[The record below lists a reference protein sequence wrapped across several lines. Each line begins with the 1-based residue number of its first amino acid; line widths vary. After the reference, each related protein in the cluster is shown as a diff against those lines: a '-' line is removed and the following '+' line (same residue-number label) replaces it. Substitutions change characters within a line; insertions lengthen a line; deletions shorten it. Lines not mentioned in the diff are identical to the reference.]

1 MIFVDTTFLLALLI
15 KTDSHHETA
24 LNIGRDIHEKKIIN
38 NTVLNETL
46 NSFSGKGGKI
56 GKQLYQ
62 TINEIFEVV
71 YLDED
76 DYSEA
81 IDLYLNYDSSI
92 NYSDCTIL
100 ETMFKNKIDKIAT
113 FDSDFDK
120 IKGIKIIN

>member
-15 KTDSHHETA
+15 KTDAHHEVA
-24 LNIGRDIHEKKIIN
+24 LKIGKDIHEKKIIN

-71 YLDED
+71 YLDEA
-76 DYSEA
+76 DYNEA
-81 IDLYLNYDSSI
+81 VDLYLNYDSSI

-100 ETMFKNKIDKIAT
+100 ETMFKNKIDRIAT

-120 IKGIKIIN
+120 IKGIKVIN